1 MSNDTTQKDK
11 AKGIIRNTIRN
22 QPLGVGDSV
31 KCDDCSGEIDVGETV
46 KVYLIGNIK
55 GKSWKISRA
64 FHDDCGDIFV
74 PARIKNSTDTEALGF
89 GKLVHDPSVSAG
101 GPDESKTYK
110 SGNVNYIE
118 SERGVHRLENPDI
131 KVITIMNE
139 ERRQERRNSIK
150 QGEEILKK
158 IRDGELDN
166 HPLSDMIQDD
176 KNK

>member
-1 MSNDTTQKDK
+1 
-11 AKGIIRNTIRN
+11 
-22 QPLGVGDSV
+22 
-31 KCDDCSGEIDVGETV
+31 VGETV

-55 GKSWKISRA
+55 GKSLKISRA

-131 KVITIMNE
+131 KVITEN
-139 ERRQERRNSIK
+139 R
-150 QGEEILKK
+150 GEKTRKK
-158 IRDGELDN
+158 
-166 HPLSDMIQDD
+166 
-176 KNK
+176 KFY